1 MFGYIHLPLS
11 CVYVCMLSGCQT
23 LSIATE
29 GLGTRVHVSEGKC
42 SFQSHDAYTT
52 QSVNATTLVNA
63 KLWHTVL

>member
-1 MFGYIHLPLS
+1 
-11 CVYVCMLSGCQT
+11 MLSGCQT
-23 LSIATE
+23 LSVTTE
-29 GLGTRVHVSEGKC
+29 GLGTHVHVSEGKY